1 MVVWWY
7 DFLEHKIYTLFAV
20 RTASFYVYAIER
32 WLKPRVLCNTYT
44 IHPKEKTMPPYHHTT
59 IPEGF
64 SSPVQYSTA
73 GFPSSLPLWC
83 IGSSAGEPRYSALAF
98 APQSLNV
105 YAIERWLKP
114 RVLCNLYTIYPKEK
128 IIPPYHHTCT
138 RRIFIS
144 STTSAADF

>member
-1 MVVWWY
+1 M
-7 DFLEHKIYTLFAV
+7 FLLTPRWRTHVSIVERGSNSATFA
-20 RTASFYVYAIER
+20 
-32 WLKPRVLCNTYT
+32 
-44 IHPKEKTMPPYHHTT
+44 
-59 IPEGF
+59 
-64 SSPVQYSTA
+64 
-73 GFPSSLPLWC
+73 
-83 IGSSAGEPRYSALAF
+83 EPRYSALAF